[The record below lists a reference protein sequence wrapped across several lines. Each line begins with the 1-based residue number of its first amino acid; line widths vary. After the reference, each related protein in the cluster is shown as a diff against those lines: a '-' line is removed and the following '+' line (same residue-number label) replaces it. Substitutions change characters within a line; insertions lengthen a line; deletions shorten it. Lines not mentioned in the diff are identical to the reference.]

1 MRDASTLGAAAL
13 ASFVS
18 CAILYWVTTRRKRPA
33 KPSDG
38 AAAAVVDVAPFLED
52 PSSEASKAAC
62 DAVAASLKATGI
74 VLLRDPRVSTK
85 DQATFLDMM
94 EDYFA
99 QPTERK
105 MPDVREELHYQVG
118 ATPSMVEIPICKADD
133 ECKTQ
138 IEAMPPEHRPLDIK
152 GPDPKWRFF
161 WRIGERPKSGGFEAL
176 NAEPVLPAAFPQWK
190 PTMDAWGTLMLH
202 SVTTCAEMAAVGLG
216 LERDAISKL
225 MEFGPH
231 LLAPTGSDLGAHREV
246 GTVLA
251 GFHNDL
257 NLLTIHGKSRYPGL
271 FVWLTDGT
279 KMAVKVPDG
288 CLLVQAGL
296 QIERLTGGAVQA
308 VSKRAASQEF
318 HLLRNPSYAR
328 SMSVRACAYGSGA
341 RRGVRRACTRWW
353 SSRRPSRR
361 RSGRRR
367 KAVRRGASRR
377 RSLPT
382 SPPQRRCSL
391 SDRTRRPKRWRPSR
405 PSRRATKWSPYCR
418 RST

>member
-1 MRDASTLGAAAL
+1 MRDASTLGAVAL
-13 ASFVS
+13 ASVVS
-18 CAILYWVTTRRKRPA
+18 CAILYWVTTRRKRAA
-33 KPSDG
+33 KPPAS
-38 AAAAVVDVAPFLED
+38 AAVVDLAPFLAD
-52 PSSEASKAAC
+52 PSSAASKAAC

-138 IEAMPPEHRPLDIK
+138 IEQMPPEHRPLEIK

-161 WRIGERPKSGGFEAL
+161 WRIGERPKTGGFEAL

-190 PTMDAWGTLMLH
+190 PTMDTWGALMLG

-216 LERDAISKL
+216 LERDSISKL

-288 CLLVQAGL
+288 CLLVQAGM

-308 VSKRAASQEF
+308 VSKRAASQDS
-318 HLLRNPSYAR
+318 HLILATLRLPDR
-328 SMSVRACAYGSGA
+328 CVRVCV
-341 RRGVRRACTRWW
+341 VRRACTK
-353 SSRRPSRR
+353 S
-361 RSGRRR
+361 
-367 KAVRRGASRR
+367 
-377 RSLPT
+377 
-382 SPPQRRCSL
+382 
-391 SDRTRRPKRWRPSR
+391 
-405 PSRRATKWSPYCR
+405 
-418 RST
+418 